1 MTLSNLSRVLSIE
14 ERSEATPGLFNRIFS
29 TLSQNI
35 DAINSQVTLE
45 LGSGNT
51 LSVRTNIDA
60 SGQLHA
66 QGLSIGSTPP
76 SYVATAGI
84 TVAVNS
90 AASDYLYLV
99 DSSGARSSYVIGS
112 RAGDTSDGLNI
123 WDASGATMIASFSK
137 QSVRFYQNVVG
148 PVFDVGG
155 ALANTLNAA
164 TFGTGADSDESRIQ
178 AAISQATASGISRVY
193 VPANMYPYSA
203 GSVVFSPNFQ
213 MVREGGDWS
222 VYDVRAYGAAG
233 NGVQDDT
240 AALQSAISNA
250 PGGALVYLSTGTYRL
265 TSSITPKQF
274 VNIAGPGVGQPG
286 SAPYGAV
293 LQGAHAAS
301 VFSWTPAA
309 PAISAGV
316 LIQDLFLDG
325 MGTANHG
332 FEFNR
337 ISGIRFNRVSMRS
350 ILGDGFLIGGAN
362 DASNVDFFQ
371 CYVNNPGNFCWN
383 VQAIYCRLL
392 TCISDGGLISLNAQ
406 TPAGSNIY
414 AQGCHFE
421 GASQYGIRVSGV
433 GSLRITNCYTQK
445 VGSQHTGIYLTGS
458 GCGNNL
464 LVGNR
469 INGSGETT
477 YAAIHCDADGSNV
490 LIGNVTAGFARGL
503 VVSENSSAFVGN
515 VISALSEGV
524 WVAGSRNVIAGNH
537 IQVGSAATVA
547 INLVS
552 GSNNIFRSEEHTS
565 ELQSQS
571 NLVCRL

>member
-76 SYVATAGI
+76 SYVTTAGI

-203 GSVVFSPNFQ
+203 GSVVFSPNVQ

-286 SAPYGAV
+286 SAPYGAG
-293 LQGAHAAS
+293 LQGAHSGS
-301 VFSWTPAA
+301 VLSWTPAP
-309 PAISAGV
+309 PAISAGA
-316 LIQDLFLDG
+316 LI
-325 MGTANHG
+325 
-332 FEFNR
+332 
-337 ISGIRFNRVSMRS
+337 
-350 ILGDGFLIGGAN
+350 
-362 DASNVDFFQ
+362 
-371 CYVNNPGNFCWN
+371 
-383 VQAIYCRLL
+383 
-392 TCISDGGLISLNAQ
+392 
-406 TPAGSNIY
+406 
-414 AQGCHFE
+414 
-421 GASQYGIRVSGV
+421 
-433 GSLRITNCYTQK
+433 
-445 VGSQHTGIYLTGS
+445 
-458 GCGNNL
+458 
-464 LVGNR
+464 
-469 INGSGETT
+469 
-477 YAAIHCDADGSNV
+477 
-490 LIGNVTAGFARGL
+490 
-503 VVSENSSAFVGN
+503 
-515 VISALSEGV
+515 
-524 WVAGSRNVIAGNH
+524 
-537 IQVGSAATVA
+537 
-547 INLVS
+547 
-552 GSNNIFRSEEHTS
+552 
-565 ELQSQS
+565 
-571 NLVCRL
+571 